1 MDVVLGGAAA
11 GGIAALA
18 LIRRRRG
25 EGARAGRGAAEMDRH
40 PPEQGL
46 RPTAELVGAW
56 VHFVR
61 SHVLESAA
69 GLNNRLSAIT
79 LSVESLRRTRLS
91 DEQRE
96 HVERIVREV
105 QWATNITGA
114 LAHRVS
120 SDAPETPP
128 PAWHVLMDAATRP
141 ARLLLVEADES
152 NRLVVARL
160 LRSMGHH
167 VTAVVNGREAWET
180 LTGEA
185 FDCVLC
191 DPRMPSLGGR
201 ALYEQVE
208 ERLPHVARR
217 FVFVTGDYT
226 APAMHDFLERTG
238 RPVVGKP
245 YELETLLQA
254 IATILAEVGV
264 VDENEE

>member
-1 MDVVLGGAAA
+1 MV
-11 GGIAALA
+11 GIAALV
-18 LIRRRRG
+18 LLRRYRPEGVRTQG
-25 EGARAGRGAAEMDRH
+25 ETAGPARH
-40 PPEQGL
+40 PQEEEL

-61 SHVLESAA
+61 SHVQESAA
-69 GLNNRLSAIT
+69 GLNNRLNAIT
-79 LSVESLRRTRLS
+79 LSAESLRRTRLA

-105 QWATNITGA
+105 QRATNITSA

-128 PAWHVLMDAATRP
+128 PAWHVLMDAASRP
-141 ARLLLVEADES
+141 ARVLLVEADES

-160 LRSMGHH
+160 LRSLGHR

-180 LTGEA
+180 LNGEA

-226 APAMHDFLERTG
+226 APSMHDFLQRTG

-264 VDENEE
+264 VEESEE

>member
-1 MDVVLGGAAA
+1 VVLGGAAA

-18 LIRRRRG
+18 LIRRRRVDGKRPRG
-25 EGARAGRGAAEMDRH
+25 EVAGADRH
-40 PPEQGL
+40 VPQADL
-46 RPTAELVGAW
+46 QPTAELVGAW

-61 SHVLESAA
+61 SHVQESAA
-69 GLNNRLSAIT
+69 GLNNRLNAIALSA
-79 LSVESLRRTRLS
+79 ESLRRTRLS
-91 DEQRE
+91 DDQRE
-96 HVERIVREV
+96 QVERIVREV
-105 QWATNITGA
+105 QRATNITGA

-160 LRSMGHH
+160 LRSLGHH
-167 VTAVVNGREAWET
+167 VTSVVNGREAWET
-180 LTGEA
+180 LNGES

-226 APAMHDFLERTG
+226 APAMHEFLERTG

-245 YELETLLQA
+245 YDLETLLQA
-254 IATILAEVGV
+254 IATILTEVGV
-264 VDENEE
+264 VDESEK